1 MQEKVSILYLIPSLD
16 DGGAQRFSIHFLR
29 NIDRKKFKITL
40 LLLKKNGE
48 LRRFLPLDIEVI
60 QYDLSRILFSVF
72 VIIKEVKRLN
82 PQIVFSTLG
91 HLNLLI
97 AVIKSFFP
105 KNSVVV
111 ARETSIVS
119 LRNKDEKYPMLF
131 DLLFKTVYKKLD
143 LVICQSMSMKQDLI
157 DNYGVPEKIL
167 KVIYNPVDFS
177 FIKESLGNNER
188 TKNDKIFLL
197 SVGRLAPPKGYDRIL
212 KAFSLTDFTN
222 YHLKILGQGPL
233 KASLQGLIE
242 SLGLTNNVEL
252 VGYSDNPFLH
262 MYNSDCLLLGSL
274 YEGLPNVVLE
284 ANSCGTPVI
293 AFNSPGGVGELIHEG
308 FNGWLVK
315 NGDIHSFA
323 EMIRSKKFLEVD
335 RSSIRQ
341 NVIDK
346 FGIRKIMVEYE
357 DELLNIL
364 AGRKNT

>member
-1 MQEKVSILYLIPSLD
+1 MQKKVSILYLIPSLD

-40 LLLKKNGE
+40 LLLNKKGE

-97 AVIKSFFP
+97 AFIKPFFS
-105 KNSVVV
+105 KNSIVV
-111 ARETSIVS
+111 ARETNYIS
-119 LRNKDEKYPMLF
+119 LRNKDEKYPLLF
-131 DLLFKTVYKKLD
+131 DVLFKTVYKKLD
-143 LVICQSMSMKQDLI
+143 LVICQSLSMKQDLK
-157 DNYGVPEKIL
+157 DNYGVPEKML
-167 KVIYNPVDFS
+167 KVIYNPIDFS
-177 FIKESLGNNER
+177 FITESLANNER
-188 TKNDKIFLL
+188 TKNDKISLL
-197 SVGRLAPPKGYDRIL
+197 SVGRLAPQKGYDRIL
-212 KAFSLTDFTN
+212 KAFSLIDSPN

-233 KASLQGLIE
+233 KENLQDLIE
-242 SLGLTNNVEL
+242 SLGLTANVEL
-252 VGYSDNPFLH
+252 VGYSDNPFIH
-262 MYNSDCLLLGSL
+262 MHNSDCLLLGSR

-293 AFNSPGGVGELIHEG
+293 AFDSPGGVGELIQEG
-308 FNGWLVK
+308 FNGWLVN
-315 NGDIHSFA
+315 NGDIHAFA
-323 EMIRSKKFLEVD
+323 EAIRSKKFLEVD
-335 RSSIRQ
+335 RRAIRQ

-346 FGIRKIMVEYE
+346 FGIRKIMSEYE

-364 AGRKNT
+364 SSRKNN